1 MKFSLKASAPIVVL
15 FGIAVAGRLLANLA
29 QAKGVEANTAV
40 NLGFLSFLI
49 GIIAA
54 IKTRTY
60 IERRPRG
67 SFLGAAKG

>member
-1 MKFSLKASAPIVVL
+1 MKFSLKASAPIIVL
-15 FGIAVAGRLLANLA
+15 FSIAGAGQQLADLA

-54 IKTRTY
+54 SKTQVY
-60 IERRPRG
+60 IQRQYPEFRFQER
-67 SFLGAAKG
+67 